1 MSSCEKCWYDAYRRA
16 RSDYSKTQAE
26 HYHDLLK
33 EREQNPCTP
42 QQQAGQFWDEEKQC
56 DIRISGRQG

>member
-1 MSSCEKCWYDAYRRA
+1 MSSCEKCWYDASLRV
-16 RSDYSKTQAE
+16 RSDYSKTQSE
-26 HYHDLLK
+26 HYYDLLK

-42 QQQAGQFWDEEKQC
+42 QQQTGQFWDEEKQC